1 MKIAKRIMIIFGVT
15 IAIIAFATWW
25 PSYTAY
31 RIRGYDIAA
40 KEDLKK
46 LYEAAQS
53 YFIEKPNG
61 TFDLDIAKKYGYTP
75 ASDIEIKI
83 EGGQK
88 SNFRATSH
96 HIKGKWIFTVN
107 SEPVITEKAK
117 EQSNR

>member
-46 LYEAAQS
+46 LYKAAQS
-53 YFIEKPNG
+53 YFIEKPIG
-61 TFDLDIAKKYGYTP
+61 THSTWILLRNT
-75 ASDIEIKI
+75 
-83 EGGQK
+83 
-88 SNFRATSH
+88 ATH
-96 HIKGKWIFTVN
+96 QLQTLKL
-107 SEPVITEKAK
+107 
-117 EQSNR
+117 R